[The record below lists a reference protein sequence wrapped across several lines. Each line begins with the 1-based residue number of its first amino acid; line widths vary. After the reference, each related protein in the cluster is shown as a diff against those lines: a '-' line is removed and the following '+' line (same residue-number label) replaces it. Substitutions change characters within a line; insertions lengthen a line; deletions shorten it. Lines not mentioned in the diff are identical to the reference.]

1 MRGRRTRALCER
13 PASAYLERTHALVGP
28 RFFSPPFLPKNIILF
43 PSPYRPLDCNMCPR
57 CRAFRIVPRGNE
69 ETAEPPKVIHPVRH
83 VVQTTPQIS
92 VAELKK
98 GQWYIGYEI
107 NRFPCI
113 EAFFVG
119 KFEAERKRSR
129 GYCKY
134 KISPSTYTFVEC
146 KVHSGIA
153 VTHHHEVRY
162 VERIETMNLCQEW
175 EIRARD
181 VEAESFFAERR
192 GVINACSYCRLYELP
207 VNGIMGSIRE
217 LIQDRTGGM
226 AAADIFAGVSK
237 YLGGEAY
244 QERLANRYVHAQFA
258 RIPGTKRVRE
268 ESL

>member
-1 MRGRRTRALCER
+1 
-13 PASAYLERTHALVGP
+13 
-28 RFFSPPFLPKNIILF
+28 
-43 PSPYRPLDCNMCPR
+43 MCR
-57 CRAFRIVPRGNE
+57 QCRAFRIVPRGNE

-83 VVQTTPQIS
+83 VVQTTAQIRP
-92 VAELKK
+92 AELKK
-98 GQWYIGYEI
+98 GHWYVGYEI
-107 NRFPCI
+107 NLFPGI

-119 KFEAERKRSR
+119 KFEGERKRSR

-134 KISPSTYTFVEC
+134 KISPSTYTFVDC
-146 KVHSGIA
+146 KVHSGA
-153 VTHHHEVRY
+153 GVTLHHEKRY
-162 VERIETMNLCQEW
+162 AERIDTMALCQEW

-192 GVINACSYCRLYELP
+192 GVISACGYCRLYELP
-207 VNGIMGSIRE
+207 VNGIMGSIRD
-217 LIQDRTGGM
+217 LIKHRTGGV